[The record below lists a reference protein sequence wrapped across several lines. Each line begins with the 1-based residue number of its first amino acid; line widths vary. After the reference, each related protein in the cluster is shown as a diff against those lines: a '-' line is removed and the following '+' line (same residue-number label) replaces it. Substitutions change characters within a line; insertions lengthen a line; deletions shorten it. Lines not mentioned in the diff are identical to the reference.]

1 MSFSAEQLLT
11 RATVWMMD
19 YKPTCALSGIML
31 MGKIEVND
39 RVPTAC
45 TNGRDEFY
53 GRAFVDK
60 LTEPEVRGL
69 KLHEVFHKAKRD
81 MVVWKHLYDQD
92 PKLANMASDYVN
104 NLMIWEIDPTQ
115 TEIKLPDGGLLDM
128 RFKGMDTG
136 EVFAILKQE
145 KQNEQGNGDGK
156 AGQGT
161 GGGAGDQP
169 QGFDEHDWEGASA
182 LSDEEQKLLAE
193 EIDQALRQGKMYAE
207 RMDGTLPQAIE
218 ARLAPEVRWQDELA
232 EFVSS
237 LCSGS
242 DLPSFRKR
250 NRRRMESEVIYPTMV
265 TERLGKLVVG
275 VDTSG
280 SIFGSDMLSSF
291 MAALYNL
298 CEVVRPE
305 SVDVL
310 YWDSHVARHET
321 YDESSYAGLLVSASP
336 EGGGGTE
343 PQCVVNYMQQKHLR
357 PDAVVMLTD
366 GEVSSWGKGWT
377 APTLWCIT
385 DKRIKSAV
393 GKSVHIKL

>member
-1 MSFSAEQLLT
+1 MAFSAEQLLT
-11 RATVWMMD
+11 RATVWLME
-19 YKPTCALSGIML
+19 YPPTCALSGVML

-39 RVPTAC
+39 LVPTAA
-45 TNGRDEFY
+45 TNGRDEYY
-53 GRAFVDK
+53 GRKFVDK

-81 MVVWKHLYDQD
+81 LVTWKHLYEKD
-92 PKLANMASDYVN
+92 PKLANKASDYVN

-115 TEIKLPDGGLLDM
+115 KYIKLPDGGLLDT

-136 EVFAILKQE
+136 EVFALLKQE
-145 KQNEQGNGDGK
+145 KDNGQGNGNGE
-156 AGQGT
+156 AGQGE
-161 GGGAGDQP
+161 GSGAGDQ
-169 QGFDEHDWEGASA
+169 QEGFDEHDWEGSSA
-182 LSDEEQKLLAE
+182 LSDEEQRQLGE

-207 RMDGTLPQAIE
+207 RLNGTLPHAIE
-218 ARLAPEVRWQDELA
+218 AALTPEVRWEDELA
-232 EFVSS
+232 EFVTS

-242 DLPSFRKR
+242 DIPSFRKR
-250 NRRRMESEVIYPTMV
+250 NRRRMESEIIYPTMI

-275 VDTSG
+275 IDTSG
-280 SIFGSDMLSSF
+280 SIFCSGVLSSF
-291 MAALYNL
+291 MAALNNL

-310 YWDSHVARHET
+310 YWDSHVAGHET
-321 YDESSYAGLLVSASP
+321 YDENSYAGLLTSASP

-343 PQCVVNYMQQKHLR
+343 PQCVVDYMQQKNLR

-385 DKRIKSAV
+385 DKRIKSEV
-393 GKSVHIKL
+393 GRSVHIKI

>member
-11 RATVWMMD
+11 RATVWLME
-19 YKPTCALSGIML
+19 YPPTCALSGVML
-31 MGKIEVND
+31 MGKTEVND

-45 TNGRDEFY
+45 TNGRDEYY
-53 GRAFVDK
+53 GRKFVEGMI
-60 LTEPEVRGL
+60 EPEVRFL
-69 KLHEVFHKAKRD
+69 KLHETFHKAKLD
-81 MVVWKHLYDQD
+81 LPTWKHLYDQD

-104 NLMIWEIDPTQ
+104 NLMIWEIDPTEQ
-115 TEIKLPDGGLLDM
+115 YLKMPKGGLLDK

-145 KQNEQGNGDGK
+145 KENEQGNGNGE

-161 GGGAGDQP
+161 GSGAGDQP
-169 QGFDEHDWEGASA
+169 EGFDEHDWEGASA
-182 LSDEEQKLLAE
+182 LSDTEQKLLAE
-193 EIDQALRQGKMYAE
+193 EIDQALRQGKIYAE
-207 RMDGTLPQAIE
+207 RMNGTLPQAIE

-250 NRRRMESEVIYPTMV
+250 NRRRMESEIIYPTLI

-275 VDTSG
+275 IDTSG

-291 MAALYNL
+291 MASLHNL

-310 YWDSHVARHET
+310 YWDSHVAGHEV
-321 YDESSYAGLLVSASP
+321 YDENSYAGLLVSASP
-336 EGGGGTE
+336 VGGGGTE
-343 PQCVVNYMQQKHLR
+343 PQCVVDYMQQKHLR

-385 DKRIKSAV
+385 DRHVKSAV
-393 GKSVHIKL
+393 GRSVHIKA

>member
-1 MSFSAEQLLT
+1 
-11 RATVWMMD
+11 MM
-19 YKPTCALSGIML
+19 

-53 GRAFVDK
+53 GRAFLNK
-60 LTEPEVRGL
+60 QTEPEVRGL

-81 MVVWKHLYDQD
+81 LVVWRHLYDQD
-92 PKLANMASDYVN
+92 AKLANMASDYVN

-115 TEIKLPDGGLLDM
+115 KLIKLPEGGLLDL

-145 KQNEQGNGDGK
+145 KQNGQSNGDGE
-156 AGQGT
+156 AGQGE
-161 GGGAGDQP
+161 GSGAGGEQE
-169 QGFDEHDWEGASA
+169 GFDEHDWDGASA
-182 LSDEEQKLLAE
+182 LSDEEQKQLGE
-193 EIDQALRQGKMYAE
+193 EIDQALRQGKIYAE
-207 RMDGTLPQAIE
+207 RLNGTLPGVLE
-218 ARLAPEVRWQDELA
+218 AALTPEVRWQDELA

-242 DLPSFRKR
+242 DVPSYRKP
-250 NRRRMESEVIYPTMV
+250 NRRRMESEIVYPSMV

-280 SIFGSDMLSSF
+280 SIYGSDMLSSF
-291 MAALYNL
+291 MAALHNL

-310 YWDSHVARHET
+310 YWDSHVAQHEV
-321 YDESSYAGLLVSASP
+321 YDENSYAGLLISASP
-336 EGGGGTE
+336 MGGGGTE
-343 PQCVVNYMQQKHLR
+343 PQCVVDYMKRKNLH

-385 DKRIKSAV
+385 DRRIKSAV
-393 GKSVHIKL
+393 GKSVHIKV

>member
-1 MSFSAEQLLT
+1 MF
-11 RATVWMMD
+11 
-19 YKPTCALSGIML
+19 

-45 TNGRDEFY
+45 TNGRDEYY
-53 GRAFVDK
+53 GRKFVDK

-81 MVVWKHLYDQD
+81 LVTWRHLYDQD
-92 PKLANMASDYVN
+92 AKLANKASDYVN
-104 NLMIWEIDPTQ
+104 NLMIWEIDPSQ
-115 TEIKLPDGGLLDM
+115 KNIKLPDGGLLDM

-136 EVFAILKQE
+136 EVFALLKQE
-145 KQNEQGNGDGK
+145 KQNGQGNGDGK
-156 AGQGT
+156 AGQGESS
-161 GGGAGDQP
+161 GAGDQ
-169 QGFDEHDWEGASA
+169 QEGFDEHDWDGASA
-182 LSDEEQKLLAE
+182 LSDEEQRQLGE

-207 RMDGTLPQAIE
+207 RLNGTLPASIE
-218 ARLAPEVRWQDELA
+218 AALTPEVRWQDELA

-242 DLPSFRKR
+242 DIPSFRKR
-250 NRRRMESEVIYPTMV
+250 NRRRMESEIIYPSMI
-265 TERLGKLVVG
+265 TERLGRLVIG

-280 SIFGSDMLSSF
+280 SIYGSNMLSSF
-291 MAALYNL
+291 MAALNNL

-310 YWDSHVARHET
+310 YWDSHVAQHEV
-321 YDESSYAGLLVSASP
+321 YDENSYAGLLVSASP
-336 EGGGGTE
+336 MGGGGTE
-343 PQCVVNYMQQKHLR
+343 PQCVVDYMQKKNLR

-393 GKSVHIKL
+393 GRSVHIKI

>member
-1 MSFSAEQLLT
+1 MAFSAEQLLT
-11 RATVWMMD
+11 RATVWLME
-19 YKPTCALSGIML
+19 YPPTCALSGIML

-45 TNGRDEFY
+45 TNGRDEYY
-53 GRAFVDK
+53 GRKFVDK

-81 MVVWKHLYDQD
+81 LVTWRHLYDQD
-92 PKLANMASDYVN
+92 AKLANKASDYVN
-104 NLMIWEIDPTQ
+104 NLMIWEIDPSQ
-115 TEIKLPDGGLLDM
+115 KNIKLPDGGLLDM

-136 EVFAILKQE
+136 EVFALLKQE
-145 KQNEQGNGDGK
+145 KQNGQGNGDGK
-156 AGQGT
+156 AGQGES
-161 GGGAGDQP
+161 GGAGDQ
-169 QGFDEHDWEGASA
+169 QEGFDEHDWDGASA
-182 LSDEEQKLLAE
+182 LSDEEQRQLGE

-207 RMDGTLPQAIE
+207 RLNGTLPASIE
-218 ARLAPEVRWQDELA
+218 AALTPEVRWQDELA

-242 DLPSFRKR
+242 DIPSFRKR
-250 NRRRMESEVIYPTMV
+250 NRRRMESEIIYPSMI
-265 TERLGKLVVG
+265 TERLGRLVIG

-280 SIFGSDMLSSF
+280 SIYGSNMLSSF
-291 MAALYNL
+291 MAALNNL

-310 YWDSHVARHET
+310 YWDSHVAQHEV
-321 YDESSYAGLLVSASP
+321 YDENSYAGLLVSASP
-336 EGGGGTE
+336 MGGGGTE
-343 PQCVVNYMQQKHLR
+343 PQCVVDYMQKKNLR

-393 GKSVHIKL
+393 GRSVHIKI